1 MLLDEA
7 LHDKFRNKPPFSKT
21 VRNFGTDQKVH
32 FLLFKE
38 LSTKFGFSQVET
50 LTAYKGV
57 FTLELNVYVRSTHG
71 KMNGF
76 GYFNMKSIVSQF

>member
-7 LHDKFRNKPPFSKT
+7 LHDKFWNKPPFLKI

-38 LSTKFGFSQVET
+38 VSTKFGFSQVET
-50 LTAYKGV
+50 LKAYKGV
-57 FTLELNVYVRSTHG
+57 LTLRLNVYVRSAC
-71 KMNGF
+71 
-76 GYFNMKSIVSQF
+76 SW

>member
-1 MLLDEA
+1 MINLGTNP
-7 LHDKFRNKPPFSKT
+7 HFPKPCVTLVPTK
-21 VRNFGTDQKVH
+21 KCI

-38 LSTKFGFSQVET
+38 VSTKFGFSQVET